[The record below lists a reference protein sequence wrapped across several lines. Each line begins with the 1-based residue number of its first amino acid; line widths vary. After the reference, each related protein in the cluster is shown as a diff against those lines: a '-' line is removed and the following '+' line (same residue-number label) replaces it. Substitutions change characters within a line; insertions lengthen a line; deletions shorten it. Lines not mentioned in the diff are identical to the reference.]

1 MRYAM
6 NGWID
11 GIQNAIRYIED
22 NITEDLT
29 VEDIAACSYVS
40 AFYFQR
46 IFSVL
51 CGVTVG
57 EYIRNRRLTLAAQ
70 ELSRENDKVI
80 NIAMKYGYESPD
92 SFARAFARFHGVSP
106 SAATKK
112 GARLRAYAPLHI
124 KISMEGGT
132 MLEYKIAEKEAFTV
146 MGKSKKF
153 NTDTSYDEIPRFWR
167 EHMESRENQ
176 IICGMYGICMDVDG
190 KIFDYLIADNYIPWN
205 EVPYGYIT
213 KVIPAGTWAIFPCR
227 GALPK
232 SLQDVNTKIWSE
244 WLPNCR
250 EYRLGGNY
258 SIELYAPLAENPED
272 TYCEIWVPIEKL

>member
-1 MRYAM
+1 
-6 NGWID
+6 
-11 GIQNAIRYIED
+11 
-22 NITEDLT
+22 
-29 VEDIAACSYVS
+29 
-40 AFYFQR
+40 
-46 IFSVL
+46 
-51 CGVTVG
+51 
-57 EYIRNRRLTLAAQ
+57 
-70 ELSRENDKVI
+70 
-80 NIAMKYGYESPD
+80 
-92 SFARAFARFHGVSP
+92 
-106 SAATKK
+106 
-112 GARLRAYAPLHI
+112 
-124 KISMEGGT
+124 

-213 KVIPAGTWAIFPCR
+213 KVIPAETWAIFPCR
-227 GALPK
+227 GAPPK

>member
-1 MRYAM
+1 M
-6 NGWID
+6 NGWMD

-22 NITEDLT
+22 NITEDLNI
-29 VEDIAACSYVS
+29 EDIAACSYVS

-106 SAATKK
+106 SAAAKK

-153 NTDTSYDEIPRFWR
+153 NTDTSYDEIPSFWR
-167 EHMESRENQ
+167 EHMKSGENQ
-176 IICGMYGICMDVDG
+176 IVCGMYGICIDVDG

-205 EVPYGYIT
+205 EIPNGYVT
-213 KVIPAGTWAIFPCR
+213 KVIPAGTWAIFPCH
-227 GALPK
+227 GALSK